1 VTRAPGY
8 PATPALFVL
17 LVFAVVVL
25 IALARPVPALAGFVL
40 MLIGLPVYGMLSRRG
55 KIARSAERGL
65 AE

>member
-1 VTRAPGY
+1 
-8 PATPALFVL
+8 
-17 LVFAVVVL
+17 VVVL